1 MSNISNEKKMQQS
14 WIVKVGRKLPESN
27 ILFLWLIV
35 FVCIGSLI
43 FQGTYTSAVE
53 GGNDIVVKNML
64 SVDGLIWFF
73 YNAIHNF
80 TVYSPLGIV
89 ICGVIGFGFSEKTGL
104 LGAAIKQLGIVTPEK
119 LLLPVIVFIGINS
132 SIASDAGYVVLIPL
146 AGALYAGLGKNP
158 LIGITAAFAGVSAGF
173 GAALIPTPG
182 DGLLG
187 GITEQ
192 TVIANGWTLADFGI
206 SNFVTMN
213 FWFMFVS
220 TFFLTVVITLVAH
233 FFGSKTV
240 DAYSYTIPKDFKTD
254 SQLSDLEKS
263 ALKKAGLVLVGL
275 IILFVALSYTVLG
288 AFEANAVLGFEDK
301 PNSNY
306 VPIRDNIIVVM
317 IILFLVPSIVYGKIV
332 GTITD
337 GKSYI
342 GLTTQAMSDMAYF
355 LVFAIF
361 AGNFIA
367 IFNYS
372 GLSSYIAN
380 TGAGLLQQ
388 MNMANPVMLMIGFI
402 FVSAF
407 INLFMGSASAKWN
420 ILAVIFV
427 PMLIQATGGE
437 LGPDAI
443 QAGYRVADS
452 STNVITPLMTYS
464 GIILIACRRYI
475 DDFEYG
481 DMLALMM
488 PYSIGILVSWTIFYS
503 VWLGLGLPFGF

>member
-1 MSNISNEKKMQQS
+1 MSNEKANPQQS
-14 WIVKVGRKLPESN
+14 WIVKVGRMLPESN
-27 ILFLWLIV
+27 ILFLWLIA
-35 FVCIGSLI
+35 FVCIGSAI
-43 FQGTYTSAVE
+43 FAGTYTSVVE
-53 GGNDIVVKNML
+53 GSNEIVVKNML
-64 SVDGLIWFF
+64 SADGLVWFF

-80 TVYSPLGIV
+80 TSYSPLGIV
-89 ICGVIGFGFSEKTGL
+89 VVGVIGFGFSEKTGL
-104 LGAAIKQLGIVTPEK
+104 LGAAIKKLGVATPEN
-119 LLLPVIVFIGINS
+119 LLLPVVVFIGINS

-192 TVIANGWTLADFGI
+192 VVVANGWQLADFGI
-206 SNFVTMN
+206 NSYVTMN
-213 FWFMFVS
+213 YIFMIAS
-220 TFFLTVVITLVAH
+220 TFLLTVVITVVAK
-233 FFGSKTV
+233 FFANKAVHS
-240 DAYSYTIPKDFKTD
+240 YEYTIPEDLHTA
-254 SQLSDLEKS
+254 SDLTETETKALKS
-263 ALKKAGLVLVGL
+263 AGIALLATCA
-275 IILFVALSYTVLG
+275 LFVFLGFTVLG
-288 AFEANAVLGFEDK
+288 TFSSNELLGMAEK
-301 PNSNY
+301 TSGNY
-306 VPIRDNIIVVM
+306 SPIRDNIIVVM
-317 IILFLVPSIVYGKIV
+317 IFIFLIPSLVYGKIV

-342 GLTTQAMSDMAYF
+342 KLTSSAMSDISYF

-380 TGAGLLQQ
+380 VGAELLLN
-388 MNMANPVMLMIGFI
+388 MNMTNPVVLMFGFI
-402 FVSAF
+402 IVSAF
-407 INLFMGSASAKWN
+407 INMFMGSASAKWN

-437 LGPDAI
+437 LGPEAI

-452 STNVITPLMTYS
+452 STNVITPLMTYA

-488 PYSIGILVSWTIFYS
+488 PYSIAILVSWSIFYCI
-503 VWLGLGLPFGF
+503 WLGLGLPFGI